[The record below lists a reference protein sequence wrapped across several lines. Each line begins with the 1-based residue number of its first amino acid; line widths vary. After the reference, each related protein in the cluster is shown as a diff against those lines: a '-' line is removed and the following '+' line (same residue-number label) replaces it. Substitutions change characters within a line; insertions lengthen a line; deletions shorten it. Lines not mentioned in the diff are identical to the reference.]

1 MTALA
6 TNGTPAPVPV
16 HVGKTGVLIKD
27 LEGLWRFS
35 KMVLESGFAPK
46 GMGQAAIAT
55 AVQTGMEVGLSPM
68 AALQSIAVI
77 NGRPGMYGDAAKAL
91 CEASGLVEDYD
102 QWYEIGGKRVD
113 RLPAKL
119 PDDCVCVV
127 SSKRIGR
134 RPIITTFSVGD
145 AKAAG
150 LWGKAGP
157 WSQYPARMLMF
168 RARGFNLRDNFGDVL
183 KGMRTTEELGDL
195 PPMVVDATVTTN
207 QATGSAGLA
216 ARLAERSAPPPVADE
231 PEPEPTLAE
240 GEVPAGELFEDA
252 VTARDTDF

>member
-1 MTALA
+1 MTQLA
-6 TNGTPAPVPV
+6 TTGTPTPVPV
-16 HVGKTGVLIKD
+16 HVGKTGVMIRD

-35 KMVLESGFAPK
+35 KMVMESGFSPK
-46 GMGQAAIAT
+46 GMNQAAIAT

-102 QWYEIGGKRVD
+102 QWYEIGSKRVD

-134 RPIITTFSVGD
+134 RPIITSFSVAD

-150 LWGKAGP
+150 LWAKAGP

-183 KGMRTTEELGDL
+183 KGMRTTEELGDM

-207 QATGSAGLA
+207 QATGAERLMSK
-216 ARLAERSAPPPVADE
+216 LAERSAPPPVADPV
-231 PEPEPTLAE
+231 PETLAE
-240 GEVPAGELFEDA
+240 GEVPAGELFDEA
-252 VTARDTDF
+252 EPVASDF